1 MKGLDMKYVF
11 RGKSYT
17 TLTSCY
23 RDNTDQVTVGIGTVR
38 TRLKN
43 GWSLNKALLHPKQ
56 KTIKTKLGSH
66 TVEGKVYENLPSIA
80 EEYGMTLNTIYK
92 RYSRGCRGDDLVPLK
107 KRKSYVA
114 PDDEAN
120 FRFYAN
126 GVGYKSAADA
136 CRKLNVKYGTYR
148 LHMSNG
154 FTVEQALGIEKVQ
167 DGRKVRGTKFN
178 VDGKEFV

>member
-56 KTIKTKLGSH
+56 KTIKTK
-66 TVEGKVYENLPSIA
+66 IA
-80 EEYGMTLNTIYK
+80 TEFNVF
-92 RYSRGCRGDDLVPLK
+92 DLL
-107 KRKSYVA
+107 
-114 PDDEAN
+114 
-120 FRFYAN
+120 
-126 GVGYKSAADA
+126 
-136 CRKLNVKYGTYR
+136 
-148 LHMSNG
+148 
-154 FTVEQALGIEKVQ
+154 
-167 DGRKVRGTKFN
+167 DGRSELVKAIS
-178 VDGKEFV
+178 

>member
-43 GWSLNKALLHPKQ
+43 GWSLNKALLHPKE

-107 KRKSYVA
+107 KVLCGS
-114 PDDEAN
+114 
-120 FRFYAN
+120 
-126 GVGYKSAADA
+126 
-136 CRKLNVKYGTYR
+136 
-148 LHMSNG
+148 
-154 FTVEQALGIEKVQ
+154 
-167 DGRKVRGTKFN
+167 
-178 VDGKEFV
+178 